1 MITCPNLS
9 NPTVKAQWD
18 AIANNPALGNR
29 EAMREFMEAEMNNRP
44 IGTPEQV
51 MAKLEAR
58 EVVNPI
64 ASHDKFVAD
73 MKNIIAAKSNDPVL
87 TDPDTLYGFASV
99 VQPINTKSLSVTD
112 NSNGRA
118 MEVLN
123 KLSEATGINYSFITP
138 EEAVIITA
146 NSKNP
151 YTIGRAPA
159 FFHGGTVYFINGMVN
174 TELAFHEFAHPIVRT
189 IQQDNPVLFEKLYM
203 DAIRADQTL
212 LDEAIAEYQDLQKA
226 LDNAVEDEEKDA
238 IRLKLQKAVAEE
250 VIVKALTRGAM
261 LKEAGIKPSTGLAKA
276 LNNILAAIK
285 KMLRSVFGN
294 KVNVAKLD
302 ETTSLDKLAEMLH
315 AGGNFVINTETVSQA
330 DVVAYNQD
338 FQNYVNDLKQ
348 ATEGDKGQAVM
359 AMARRIYEGATDQIE
374 MIMKN
379 KNYQEMINLFAD
391 QYNRGDLQE
400 MRANVSRYARELET
414 KAESMIED
422 IQKTQSQVQ
431 SVVGAMLRLKVMM
444 TKMEEHLNELRKDA
458 TNRDNVHR
466 AYYYARVLE
475 YWQKYIS
482 EAQDMMIK
490 AGAKSDSP
498 MNQLL
503 GSIETSM
510 KTSAKHI
517 NQMNNEGISDI
528 LWEQWESMSNRAE
541 ELFKDKIKRLEDR
554 NASQAAINKEYVKF
568 YGMNKADYERYKMLQ
583 AKQESGQ
590 DLTYEESKDLEIGK
604 KASFDGIVMSRE
616 KVARAIR
623 GEGADARYIESYFEG
638 YLYSS
643 DPVIGGF
650 ALYFKNNMTEMEAR
664 VQSRVSGMS
673 GALKELIDDAG
684 INFLKP
690 GELGKK
696 IGFVDKFGY
705 IDKNGTFQQKE
716 VWAML
721 NPYKDYRYDVDRF
734 NNELKG
740 LRDRYNRDRSK
751 ENQEAFAA
759 KLAEKNAHMRKWM
772 QQEYVDEY
780 YEKDDLLGKDASDTV
795 GQRAKF
801 LRDEIFNRMEIIN
814 LAANRDDQLVDNTKE
829 MDDLWKEYNQL
840 YSSYYLNGQKKTG
853 VDLEVAQR
861 LQQHRDLTRKF
872 HEYKPRTGVY
882 ENELAKKEQQ
892 IRDNLISL
900 QYEEGTEEFDDQ
912 FEAYRDM
919 WIKANTVTKIKP
931 EFYEIRSKLIENLK
945 EILGRP
951 AARLRQQLKD
961 LEAKGIKT
969 AADRALKKD
978 LEDKLVSADT
988 KAKKTD
994 FTESFKTILDIASG
1008 YRDSDGQ
1015 PIGSDMLDERKAVI
1029 KEAQEEMENA
1039 RNEWAGYSGLT
1050 RDEMELLIDLSKKKK
1065 ENGELEPNEF
1075 EKFKELLNRQ
1085 DSLGLTKNERAE
1097 ITGLFGDL
1105 RELQTKD
1112 PTTYYVDAINHW
1124 MDIIDSQEVYD
1135 ELNFNEFNASNMDKL
1150 YNPSVL
1156 SKMFAKSPE
1165 FEKWFKA
1172 NHLEK
1177 NYRDKDAKS
1186 VTSYERLYVWNI
1198 IKPNDPN
1205 MYETK
1210 PSLKYFTRVV
1220 KKEYK
1225 NGYDKN
1231 TGEVKLIIGVHK
1243 DNRGEWLPKQDVNS
1257 PYYNQAYFDLQKND
1271 PKLFKLLEFLKEE
1284 HLKSQDGLSKRGKL
1298 YYDFPRYGMSGLEA
1312 AQAKGIKGT
1321 AAEKLSPISA
1331 MLTKIKQFFTGAMD
1345 EQGSIYNADMAN
1357 ELVRADGFNDQIEN
1371 IPMQGL
1377 FNLELKDTSTD
1388 VISGILRYIY
1398 NAEHHK
1404 QLVKMNPIAQGLK
1417 NLLEDPNNKLKELDK
1432 INRSNFI
1439 NFGATTYANKKG
1451 KYIRKDAIAQYY
1463 ERDFQGQ
1470 SITGFGKDIP
1480 WIQNVQRH
1488 LFGKA
1493 AFSFFAF
1500 NIPSA
1505 LKNMFTKKFQSLI
1518 LASAGNDLTVST
1530 LFKGESW
1537 SMKYMM
1543 KLSGSDI
1550 YAKGPKSLEHQIGE
1564 IFDPSPNRFQEKF
1577 HESIT
1582 RTFAKDVVSTGWFY
1596 NFRKWTEV
1604 QATMQTFAGMM
1615 FKKKIPMGNQ
1625 MIDYMDAWELNAQGK
1640 IQLKAG
1646 IDPTWG
1652 ITYDEE
1658 GNMSVGA
1665 EFKAFKNKVGAVN
1678 TKLDGAFAKLDQP
1691 LMQRLIAFRFVQFLK
1706 KHMITMSINRF
1717 GRNRMA
1723 PGYGQEDEGYYVQ
1736 AVKSL
1741 LGAIKNRNIND
1752 MTREDRAA
1760 WMRIITEVGVLYLM
1774 GLLMGPL
1781 FGWDEDDEDRY
1792 KKLRE
1797 KSGKMTIPFLADEEP
1812 GQEFNLA
1819 GFMELHAM
1827 NQMLQIRSENEQFIP
1842 WPGMGLDNLS
1852 TVVDLKSLAFG
1863 PTTDTWQRIGTDLV
1877 NIWEGNERQF
1887 YKRRSGPFN
1896 WSQQGGRQIWA
1907 HIGKMFGV
1915 TGSNISPGDMITNW
1929 DKAQNMSAK
1938 R

>member
-9 NPTVKAQWD
+9 DPTVKAQWD
-18 AIANNPALGNR
+18 ALVNNPALGKR
-29 EAMREFMEAEMNNRP
+29 EAMREFMEAELNNRP
-44 IGTPEQV
+44 VGTPEQV
-51 MAKLEAR
+51 MTKLDSRKELGPVESHAK
-58 EVVNPI
+58 
-64 ASHDKFVAD
+64 FTAD
-73 MKNIIAAKSNDPVL
+73 MKKIIAEKSNDPVL
-87 TDPDTLYGFASV
+87 NDPDTLYGFASV

-112 NSNGRA
+112 TSNTRG

-123 KLSEATGINYSFITP
+123 KLAAGTGINYSFITP

-151 YTIGRAPA
+151 YTVGRAPA
-159 FFHGGTVYFINGMVN
+159 FFHGGTVYFINGLVN
-174 TELAFHEFAHPIVRT
+174 SELAFHEFAHPIVRT
-189 IQQDNPVLFEKLYM
+189 IQQDNPALFEKLYM
-203 DAIRADQTL
+203 DAIKADQTL
-212 LDEAIAEYQDLQKA
+212 LEEAIAEYQDLQEA
-226 LDNAVEDEEKDA
+226 LDNAVEDEEKTA
-238 IRLKLQKAVAEE
+238 IMEKLQKAVAEE

-261 LKEAGIKPSTGLAKA
+261 LKEAGIKPSTGLTKV

-285 KMLRSVFGN
+285 QALRKAFGS
-294 KVNVAKLD
+294 KATVSKLD
-302 ETTSLDKLAEMLH
+302 ETTSLDELAAMLH
-315 AGGNFVINTETVSQA
+315 AGGNFVINTETVNQE

-338 FQNYVNDLKQ
+338 FQKYVEDLKQ

-359 AMARRIYEGATDQIE
+359 AMARRIYEGATNQIE

-414 KAESMIED
+414 KSEQMVED

-431 SVVGAMLRLKVMM
+431 SVVGAVLRLQVMM
-444 TKMEEHLNELRKDA
+444 TKMEKHLNELRKDPN
-458 TNRDNVHR
+458 NRDNVHR

-490 AGAKSDSP
+490 AKAEADSP
-498 MNQLL
+498 MTTLL
-503 GSIETSM
+503 NSIETSM

-541 ELFKDKIKRLEDR
+541 ELFKDKIDRLKAR
-554 NASQAAINKEYVKF
+554 NGSQAAVDREYTNF
-568 YGMNKADYERYKMLQ
+568 YGMNEADYQRYKMLE
-583 AKQESGQ
+583 AKEAKGD
-590 DLTYEESKDLEIGK
+590 DLTYEESKDLEIAK
-604 KASFDGIVMSRE
+604 KASFDGIVMSKE

-623 GEGADARYIESYFEG
+623 GEGADARYVESYFEG

-664 VQSRVSGMS
+664 VQSRFNDISGP
-673 GALKELIDDAG
+673 LKELIDDAG
-684 INFLKP
+684 IKFLKP

-696 IGFVDKFGY
+696 IGFIDKFGY
-705 IDKNGTFQQKE
+705 VDKAGVFQQKE
-716 VWAML
+716 VYTML
-721 NPYKDYRYDVDRF
+721 NAYKDYRYDVDKY
-734 NNELKG
+734 NNDLKD
-740 LRDRYNRDRSK
+740 LRDRYNRTRSK
-751 ENQEAFAA
+751 EDQEAFAA

-780 YEKDDLLGKDASDTV
+780 YEKDDLLGKDAADTV

-801 LRDEIFNRMEIIN
+801 LRDEVFNRMEILN
-814 LAANRDDQLVDNTKE
+814 LAANRDDQLIDNTKA
-829 MDDLWKEYNQL
+829 MDELWKEYNQL

-853 VDLEVAQR
+853 VDFEVAQR

-882 ENELAKKEQQ
+882 ENELAKKEEQ
-892 IRDNLISL
+892 IKENLIAL
-900 QYEEGTEEFDDQ
+900 QYEPGTQEFEDQ
-912 FEAYRDM
+912 YEHYRDT

-931 EFYEIRSKLIENLK
+931 EFYETRSKLIENLK
-945 EILGRP
+945 NILSRP
-951 AARLRQQLKD
+951 AARIKEQLKA
-961 LEAKGIKT
+961 LEAKGVT
-969 AADRALKKD
+969 SVADKNLQKK
-978 LEDKLVSADT
+978 LEEQLVATET

-994 FTESFKTILDIASG
+994 FTDAFKTILDIASG

-1015 PIGSDMLDERKAVI
+1015 PIGSDMLEERKTVI

-1050 RDEMELLIDLSKKKK
+1050 RDEMETLSDLSKKKK
-1065 ENGELEPNEF
+1065 ENGELEPAEF
-1075 EKFKELLNRQ
+1075 DQFVQLLNRK
-1085 DSLGLTKNERAE
+1085 DSLGLNKNERAE
-1097 ITGLFGDL
+1097 IAGIFADL
-1105 RELQTKD
+1105 RELQSKD
-1112 PTTYYVDAINHW
+1112 PTTYYLNAINHW
-1124 MDIIDSQEVYD
+1124 MDIIDSEEVYND
-1135 ELNFNEFNASNMDKL
+1135 LNFNEFDATNIDKL
-1150 YNPSVL
+1150 YNKDIL
-1156 SKMFAKSPE
+1156 DKMFAKSPE
-1165 FEKWFKA
+1165 FEKWFNN
-1172 NHLEK
+1172 NHIEK
-1177 NYRDKDAKS
+1177 NYKDKDGKS
-1186 VTSYERLYVWNI
+1186 VTSHERLYVWNVI
-1198 IKPNDPN
+1198 RPNDPN

-1225 NGYDKN
+1225 NGYDKD
-1231 TGEVKLIIGVHK
+1231 TGEVKLITGVHK

-1257 PYYNQAYFDLQKND
+1257 PYHNQAYYDLQKND
-1271 PKLFKLLEFLKEE
+1271 PKLFKLLEFLKEQ
-1284 HLKSQDGLSKRGKL
+1284 HLKTQDNLTKRGKL
-1298 YYDFPRYGMSGLEA
+1298 YYDFPRYNMSGLEA
-1312 AQAKGIKGT
+1312 IQAKGVKGT
-1321 AAEKLSPISA
+1321 ATEKISPVSS
-1331 MLTKIKQFFTGAMD
+1331 MLRKIKEFFTGAMD
-1345 EQGSIYNADMAN
+1345 EQGSIYNADIAN
-1357 ELVRADGFNDQIEN
+1357 ELVRADGFGDQIEN

-1377 FNLELKDTSTD
+1377 FNLDLKDTSTD
-1388 VISGILRYIY
+1388 IINGIMRYMY

-1404 QLVKMNPIAQGLK
+1404 QLVKMNPVALGLK
-1417 NLLEDPNNKLKELDK
+1417 NLLEDPNNKLKEADK
-1432 INRSNFI
+1432 INRANFI
-1439 NFGATTYANKKG
+1439 NFGATSYVNKKG
-1451 KYIRKDAIAQYY
+1451 KYIRKDAFSQYY

-1500 NIPSA
+1500 NFPSA
-1505 LKNMFTKKFQSLI
+1505 LKNALTKKFQSLI
-1518 LASAGNDLTVST
+1518 LASAGNDLTVSS
-1530 LFKGESW
+1530 LFKGEAW

-1543 KLSGSDI
+1543 KLSTSDI
-1550 YAKGPKSLEHQIGE
+1550 YAKGPKSLEHQLGE
-1564 IFDPSPNRFQEKF
+1564 IFDPSPNRFEEKF
-1577 HESIT
+1577 SDSIT

-1596 NFRKWTEV
+1596 NFRKWSEV

-1615 FKKKIPMGNQ
+1615 YKKKVPMGDQ
-1625 MIDYMDAWELNAQGK
+1625 MIDYIDAWELNAQGK

-1646 IDPTWG
+1646 IDPKWG
-1652 ITYDEE
+1652 ITYDQD

-1665 EFKAFKNKVGAVN
+1665 EFKAFKNKIGAVN
-1678 TKLDGAFAKLDQP
+1678 TKLDGAFGKLDQP
-1691 LMQRLIAFRFVQFLK
+1691 LMQRLLAFRFVQFLK

-1717 GRNRMA
+1717 GRKRMA
-1723 PGYGQEDEGYYVQ
+1723 PGYGEVDEGYYVQ

-1741 LGAIKNRNIND
+1741 LNAVKNRNIND
-1752 MTREDRAA
+1752 MTREDAAA
-1760 WMRIITEVGVLYLM
+1760 WMRIVTEVGVLYLM

-1797 KSGKMTIPFLADEEP
+1797 KSGKLTLPFLADEEA
-1812 GQEFNLA
+1812 GQEFDLG
-1819 GFMELHAM
+1819 GFMELHAL
-1827 NQMLQIRSENEQFIP
+1827 NQMLQIRAENEQFIP
-1842 WPGMGLDNLS
+1842 WPGMGLDNIS

-1863 PTTDTWQRIGTDLV
+1863 PTTDTWQRIGTDMV

-1907 HIGKMFGV
+1907 HIGKMFGL
-1915 TGSNISPGDMITNW
+1915 TGSNISPADQITNW
-1929 DKAQNMSAK
+1929 DKAQNMAGK